1 MYPGGYSRKRAR
13 VLEQKRMEL
22 EQLRREYLRG
32 GLSREDLHDDP
43 IEQFQHWL
51 KQALDAGLD
60 DPTAM
65 TVATVGSDGQP
76 SQRIVLLKHVDT
88 DGFVFYTNFG
98 SRKARDLEHNQRISL
113 HFPWHRLE
121 RQVKVR
127 GIARQ
132 LSTRESFAYF
142 SSRPRDSQLAAWASE
157 QSRPVSSRQ
166 LLMQQFEAMKSKFKS
181 GEIPLPDRW
190 GGYRVQPH
198 AIEFWQGGASRL
210 HDRFEYTLQT
220 DSRWTVERLAP

>member
-65 TVATVGSDGQP
+65 TVATVASDGQP

-98 SRKARDLEHNQRISL
+98 SRKARDLEHNQRISCL
-113 HFPWHRLE
+113 LYTSP
-121 RQVKVR
+121 
-127 GIARQ
+127 
-132 LSTRESFAYF
+132 S
-142 SSRPRDSQLAAWASE
+142 PRDKR
-157 QSRPVSSRQ
+157 QSRMPSS
-166 LLMQQFEAMKSKFKS
+166 A
-181 GEIPLPDRW
+181 
-190 GGYRVQPH
+190 
-198 AIEFWQGGASRL
+198 
-210 HDRFEYTLQT
+210 
-220 DSRWTVERLAP
+220 